1 MASEIDALNHR
12 MSRIEAILNKIMPH
26 ESFEV
31 PDSTVA
37 TEPTCETCG
46 SRLSHP
52 ESNLHAC
59 RSCRTENVS
68 KLMQSKDSPALSS
81 SVSKRDRLER
91 IKEALDTIELLALA
105 KQYYTYDDLAK
116 ILRLPS
122 TVLSRYVK
130 GHVLPSGKRVRQ
142 IRAELMEA
150 VKLGAHIADSLKE
163 VGVGVFPQI
172 DMNPRLLW
180 FIVQYI
186 VHANAGRRI
195 TKVLTASE
203 HGVPLATL
211 VSHRLDVPLIVAT
224 SHKRAGIQKYLES
237 AVLSTTPPSTQ
248 PYISTMYLPSHALKK
263 NDAVLIITDF
273 LSDGAIQATLE
284 RLVQNAKATIAAVWA
299 TIVTAD
305 DWQKIGPIDFLVKTN
320 VPSTSHAEGDEKF
333 PSEPIAVPSQTSAA
347 F

>member
-1 MASEIDALNHR
+1 MASEIDALKHR
-12 MSRIEAILNKIMPH
+12 MSRIEAILQKIIPH
-26 ESFEV
+26 GNFEV
-31 PDSTVA
+31 ADSSIA
-37 TEPTCETCG
+37 SEPTCEACG
-46 SRLSHP
+46 SKLSHP

-68 KLMQSKDSPALSS
+68 KLMQPKDPPASS
-81 SVSKRDRLER
+81 CSVSKCDRLER
-91 IKEALDTIELLALA
+91 IKEALDTIELLTLA

-130 GHVLPSGKRVRQ
+130 GHVLPSGKRGTQ
-142 IRAELMEA
+142 IRVHLIEA
-150 VKLGAHIADSLKE
+150 VKLGAHVADSLKE
-163 VGVGVFPQI
+163 TGVEAIPQI

-180 FIVQYI
+180 FIVQHI
-186 VHANAGRRI
+186 VHANAGKRI

-211 VSHRLDVPLIVAT
+211 VSHRLGVPLIVAT
-224 SHKRAGIQKYLES
+224 PHKRAGIQKYLES
-237 AVLSTTPPSTQ
+237 AVLSTMPPSTQ

-263 NDAVLIITDF
+263 NDAVVIITDF

-284 RLVQNAKATIAAVWA
+284 RLVQSAKAATAAVWA

-305 DWQKIGPIDFLVKTN
+305 DWEKTIGPIDFLVKTN
-320 VPSTSHAEGDEKF
+320 VPSTSHAEGDKKS
-333 PSEPIAVPSQTSAA
+333 PPEPITVPS
-347 F
+347 

>member
-12 MSRIEAILNKIMPH
+12 MSRIEVILQKIIPH
-26 ESFEV
+26 GNFEV
-31 PDSTVA
+31 ADSSIA
-37 TEPTCETCG
+37 TEPTCEACG
-46 SRLSHP
+46 SKLSHP

-68 KLMQSKDSPALSS
+68 KLMQPKDSPSS
-81 SVSKRDRLER
+81 SCSVSKCDRLER

-130 GHVLPSGKRVRQ
+130 GHVLPSGKRARQ
-142 IRAELMEA
+142 IRADLIEA

-163 VGVGVFPQI
+163 TGVEVIPQI

-180 FIVQYI
+180 FIVQHI

-211 VSHRLDVPLIVAT
+211 VSHRLGVPLIVAT
-224 SHKRAGIQKYLES
+224 PHKRAGIQKHLES
-237 AVLSTTPPSTQ
+237 AVLSTTPPSNQ

-263 NDAVLIITDF
+263 NDAVLIITHF

-284 RLVQNAKATIAAVWA
+284 RLVQSAKATTAAVWA
-299 TIVTAD
+299 TMVAAD
-305 DWQKIGPIDFLVKTN
+305 SWTKTECPVDSLIGTTTPTLEQEN
-320 VPSTSHAEGDEKF
+320 A
-333 PSEPIAVPSQTSAA
+333 SAA
-347 F
+347 HGEKEQLASVP